1 VSTSH
6 QTPSPSRTVRRFALA
21 VLAWSLVA
29 GPAAAQTYDAE
40 SRAALVHALSEKL
53 ESTYV
58 FPDKAAECS
67 ARLDEAL
74 QAGELDVTTPD
85 ALAALLTE
93 LLQGVTADKHLRVR
107 VMDGGPPPEEPTA
120 EELERWQRSQ
130 WLRGRTENFGFENV
144 LRVPGNIGVLDLR
157 SFQSPEHARGTAM
170 AAMTFLANC
179 DALIVD
185 LRRNGGGDPEMV
197 QLLCSYLFDEPTHL
211 NSLYWRETDETQEFW
226 TLDEEALPG
235 PRMPDVPVFVLTSSY
250 TFSGAEE
257 FTYNLKTRGRATIV
271 GETTGGGAHPGG
283 TVPIDDHIGAFIPV
297 GRAINPV
304 TGTNWEGTGVAPDV
318 ACPSGKAM
326 DEALALAREA
336 AREHADR
343 MERE

>member
-1 VSTSH
+1 MTSPRPALRCAA
-6 QTPSPSRTVRRFALA
+6 TLAALVLA
-21 VLAWSLVA
+21 V
-29 GPAAAQTYDAE
+29 GPADAQTYDAE
-40 SRAALVHALSEKL
+40 SRAALVRALSEKL
-53 ESTYV
+53 EKSYV

-85 ALAALLTE
+85 ALAPLLTD
-93 LLQGVTADKHLRVR
+93 LLQDVTADKHLRVR
-107 VMDGGPPPEEPTA
+107 PLSGGPPPEEPTEA
-120 EELERWQRSQ
+120 ELERWQRGQ

-157 SFQSPEHARGTAM
+157 SFQSPEHAGETAR

-179 DALIVD
+179 DALVVD

-211 NSLYWRETDETQEFW
+211 SSLYWRETDETQEFW

-257 FTYNLKTRGRATIV
+257 FTYNLQTRGRATIV

-304 TGTNWEGTGVAPDV
+304 TGTNWEGTGVTPDV
-318 ACPSGKAM
+318 ACASGKAM
-326 DEALALAREA
+326 DEALALAKTA

-343 MERE
+343 MARE